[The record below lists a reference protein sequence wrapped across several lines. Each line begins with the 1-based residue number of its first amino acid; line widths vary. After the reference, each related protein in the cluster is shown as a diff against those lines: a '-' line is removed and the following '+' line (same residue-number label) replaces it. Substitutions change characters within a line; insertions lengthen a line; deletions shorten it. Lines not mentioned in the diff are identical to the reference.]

1 MKITIDVFKPNQH
14 ISKATMTSIVVFQ
27 ICLALLIWII
37 NPIAVIP
44 KPMEVVSSFMSLWSE
59 GLAYEIKTSLF
70 LCIKAMLLTSVIS
83 LLISYLTVVP
93 FFRPIAAFVSKGR
106 YLGLVGLTFVFQ
118 LLTPNQNDLKLA
130 LLVFGMT
137 VFFITSMVN
146 VVATIPKERFDHAR
160 TLKMKEWQVVWEVV
174 VLGKIDMAI
183 EVLRQNFAIA
193 WMMLT
198 MVEGISRTEG
208 GVGALL
214 LNQNKHFHLG
224 SVFAII
230 GCILILG
237 LIIDYLL
244 GVFQKLVCPYS
255 VLTLERK

>member
-1 MKITIDVFKPNQH
+1 MKFDLNIFKPNQN
-14 ISKATMTSIVVFQ
+14 IPKATMSYVVAFQ
-27 ICLALLIWII
+27 ICLALLLWITI
-37 NPIAVIP
+37 PMGVIP
-44 KPMEVVSSFMSLWSE
+44 KPEEVITSFNQLWSE
-59 GLAYEIKTSLF
+59 GLAVEIKTSLF
-70 LCIKAMLLTSVIS
+70 LCIEAMIVTSIIS
-83 LLISYLTVVP
+83 LFISYITVVP
-93 FFRPIAAFVSKGR
+93 FFRPIAEFISKGR

-118 LLTPNQNDLKLA
+118 MMTPNQNELKLV

-137 VFFITSMVN
+137 VFFITSMTN

-174 VLGKIDMAI
+174 ILGKIDMAI
-183 EVLRQNFAIA
+183 EVLRQNFAIS

-198 MVEGISRTEG
+198 MVEGIARSDG

-237 LIIDYLL
+237 LVIDYLL
-244 GVFQKLVCPYS
+244 GVFKNLVCPYS
-255 VLTLERK
+255 KLSLERK

>member
-1 MKITIDVFKPNQH
+1 MLSTVFF
-14 ISKATMTSIVVFQ
+14 T
-27 ICLALLIWII
+27 
-37 NPIAVIP
+37 
-44 KPMEVVSSFMSLWSE
+44 LWSE
-59 GLAYEIKTSLF
+59 GLAFEIKTSLF
-70 LCIKAMLLTSVIS
+70 LCIKAMIITSIIS
-83 LLISYLTVVP
+83 LFLSYLTVVP
-93 FFRPIAAFVSKGR
+93 FFRPIAEIISKGR

-118 LLTPNQNDLKLA
+118 LLTPNQNDLKLV

-137 VFFITSMVN
+137 VFFVTSMVN

-160 TLKMKEWQVVWEVV
+160 TLKMKEWQVVFEVV
-174 VLGKIDMAI
+174 IYGKIDMAI

-214 LNQNKHFHLG
+214 LNQNKHFHLA

-237 LIIDYLL
+237 LVIDYLL
-244 GVFQKLVCPYS
+244 GVFKKLVCPVFGTYIGK
-255 VLTLERK
+255 EIK